1 LRVIEYM
8 TMRLA
13 ALIASAFL
21 ITPAFAVHAAPPD
34 VSRPRVALTAGSLE
48 GMFTADAPGAVF
60 KGVPFAE
67 SPVGPLRWHEPVALT
82 AWQGVRDASAFAPAC
97 LQNGRD
103 GPTGVEDCLYLN
115 VWSPQWPPRRS
126 HPVMV
131 WLFGG
136 ANSVGSASNPTFDG
150 AALARRG
157 VVVVTTNYRV
167 GVLGFMAHP
176 ALSAASSHNSS
187 GNYALLDQIMV
198 LRWIRE
204 NIARFGGDPDH
215 ITLFGQ
221 SSGSYDL
228 LLLMTS
234 PLAKGLFSNA
244 IAESG
249 QLLSYGGSMPKARAE
264 EIGTRVAAELKAPE
278 GPTVLS
284 YLRGLPA
291 AHVVA
296 VGAKWLPTDLWSDTG
311 LLTNVDGWVL
321 PELPGR
327 VFAEGR
333 EMAIPLIIGNNSR
346 EITPRVS
353 VDGLRQQITEKY
365 GELAPKALKAYGLAN
380 GAHGNDDPLLGG
392 AGARWMTDIVQRCA
406 ASMEADWHAAKNPTW
421 QYQFERSIPGQEAAG
436 ATHGAE
442 VAFVFG
448 TLARAV
454 PQAPAFTE
462 ADHDA
467 AEQIQEY
474 WTRFAKTGDPN
485 GGSLPAWPRAGSGR
499 YLAFTADGPAVKAH
513 LQPAPCQ
520 VFREWTLQRLVR

>member
-1 LRVIEYM
+1 V
-8 TMRLA
+8 
-13 ALIASAFL
+13 
-21 ITPAFAVHAAPPD
+21 AV
-34 VSRPRVALTAGSLE
+34 
-48 GMFTADAPGAVF
+48 
-60 KGVPFAE
+60 K
-67 SPVGPLRWHEPVALT
+67 
-82 AWQGVRDASAFAPAC
+82 AWQGVKDASAFAPPC
-97 LQNGRD
+97 TQNGRD
-103 GPTGVEDCLYLN
+103 GPTGIEDCLYLN
-115 VWSPQWPPRRS
+115 VWSPQWPPGGS

-136 ANSVGSASNPTFDG
+136 ANSVGSASNPIFDG

-176 ALSAASSHNSS
+176 ALSAASSHHSS
-187 GNYALLDQIMV
+187 GNYALLDQIMA
-198 LRWIRE
+198 LRWVRE
-204 NIARFGGDPDH
+204 NIAKFGGDPTH
-215 ITLFGQ
+215 VTLFGQ

-264 EIGTRVAAELKAPE
+264 EIGTRIAAELKAPE
-278 GPTVLS
+278 GLEALAF
-284 YLRGLPA
+284 LRALPA
-291 AHVVA
+291 AQVVA
-296 VGAKWLPTDLWSDTG
+296 AAAKWLPTDLASDTG

-321 PELPGR
+321 PELPGQ
-327 VFAEGR
+327 VFAAGR
-333 EMAIPLIIGNNSR
+333 EIAIPLIIGNNSR
-346 EITPRVS
+346 EIAPQVS
-353 VDGLRQQITEKY
+353 LDALRQQITAKY
-365 GELAPKALKAYGLAN
+365 GELAPKALEAYGLAN

-392 AGARWMTDIVQRCA
+392 AGAQWMTDIVQRCA
-406 ASMEADWHAAKNPTW
+406 AGMEADWHAAKNPTW

-448 TLARAV
+448 TLDHAGQK
-454 PQAPAFTE
+454 PLFTE
-462 ADHDA
+462 ADQSA
-467 AEQIQEY
+467 SAQMQEY

-499 YLAFTADGPAVKAH
+499 YLAFTADGPAVKAN
-513 LQPAPCQ
+513 LQSGPCR
-520 VFREWTLQRLVR
+520 VFREWTLQRLMK